1 MPRPGPDRV
10 GASKAAAIR
19 DRLVGLLGTTN
30 ARSLRRSLEREVAE
44 GSVEATVMLGMLF
57 LSGLPSNRHRAR
69 LLFANAAERGDAGA
83 AWIRAASFGKNGA
96 LRPEA
101 RRAFEWATAAAEH
114 GELAAISSAERLAER
129 HGYELAP
136 RRVTAWYRKAAARG
150 DREALYRLAHRLHE
164 GEGVRRDRRAAVSA
178 WRRAA
183 RLGDASS
190 RYCLGLSYELGEGV
204 RQSWPRALACYRAAA
219 RSGDDDACHAIADYH
234 ARIEKNPR
242 KCVQWLGRAARLG
255 HAESQCELG
264 IHYIHGDG
272 VRQDM
277 ARAARLYRQS
287 AEQGYGWAMQLLGR
301 CHLEG
306 DGVRRDRRAAR
317 RWFERA
323 VEAGQQTED
332 RETVRVARSL
342 LEEMNSER
350 RKA

>member
-1 MPRPGPDRV
+1 MPDRSQIWPRLAQE
-10 GASKAAAIR
+10 ASKGSTEAMIMLGILHQWWRDYRRALRHYERAAAMGDIAAPWI
-19 DRLVGLLGTTN
+19 LATHY
-30 ARSLRRSLEREVAE
+30 
-44 GSVEATVMLGMLF
+44 GSG
-57 LSGLPSNRHRAR
+57 RHVRANPQR
-69 LLFANAAERGDAGA
+69 AFEWSCLAAERGDVEAILEA
-83 AWIRAASFGKNGA
+83 EQLATRHQ
-96 LRPEA
+96 LRLP
-101 RRAFEWATAAAEH
+101 
-114 GELAAISSAERLAER
+114 
-129 HGYELAP
+129 P

-150 DREALYRLAHRLHE
+150 DREALYWLAHRLHE

-190 RYCLGLSYELGEGV
+190 MYCLGLSYELGEGV

-219 RSGDDDACHAIADYH
+219 RSGDDDACHEIADYY

-242 KCVQWLGRAARLG
+242 KCVQWLRKAAHLG

-264 IHYIHGDG
+264 IHYIHGNG

-287 AEQGYGWAMQLLGR
+287 AEQGHGWAMQLLGR
-301 CHLEG
+301 CYLEG

-342 LEEMNSER
+342 LEEMNGER